1 MSKKEL
7 MAALQKA
14 GKKGLSKLNKDELAL
29 RYAEMMEGQQSST
42 TTLQSAMAR
51 QIPEQTSIKLPPTQ
65 MRDVSSMMMPEPSGA
80 MGLEEPEPLEAPI
93 EGMGLKFGKA
103 MPRGRVGRPSREKY
117 EVSHGINVNNHLKK
131 FIKLNQKSN
140 KGEYLGARSSK
151 QLGEY
156 KKLHAGG
163 FFDDAWG
170 TIKKGVNFVV
180 ENKDNIK
187 KGYDFLKDNKD
198 TIKSG
203 YKSGKDYLFGKR

>member
-1 MSKKEL
+1 
-7 MAALQKA
+7 
-14 GKKGLSKLNKDELAL
+14 
-29 RYAEMMEGQQSST
+29 
-42 TTLQSAMAR
+42 
-51 QIPEQTSIKLPPTQ
+51 
-65 MRDVSSMMMPEPSGA
+65 
-80 MGLEEPEPLEAPI
+80 
-93 EGMGLKFGKA
+93 MGLKFGKA

-163 FFDDAWG
+163 FFDDAWSG
-170 TIKKGVNFVV
+170 IKQGVNFVV

-198 TIKSG
+198 SIKSG
-203 YKSGKDYLFGKR
+203 FKSGKDFLFKKKK